1 MMAILVGWI
10 INAIALYVTVLL
22 VPGIEV
28 DNVATIFL
36 SALVIGFVNILIK
49 PAVHLISLP
58 ITILT
63 FGIFALII
71 NAVLLGLSAWL
82 VPGFNIAG
90 FLPALLGAIVISIVS
105 TVLNSLLKTKPQIHP
120 LNFSEEKGTPII
132 KMK

>member
-1 MMAILVGWI
+1 MMTLVVGWI

-36 SALVIGFVNILIK
+36 SALVIGFINILIK

-58 ITILT
+58 ITIIT
-63 FGIFALII
+63 FGIFALIV
-71 NAVLLGLSAWL
+71 NAALLGLSAWL
-82 VPGFNIAG
+82 VPGFNITG

-105 TVLNSLLKTKPQIHP
+105 TTLNSLIKTKPQIQR
-120 LNFSEEKGTPII
+120 S
-132 KMK
+132 

>member
-63 FGIFALII
+63 FGIFALFI
-71 NAVLLGLSAWL
+71 NATLLGLSAWL
-82 VPGFNIAG
+82 VPGFNITG

-105 TVLNSLLKTKPQIHP
+105 TVLNSLLKPRPKIPY
-120 LNFSEEKGTPII
+120 S
-132 KMK
+132 

>member
-1 MMAILVGWI
+1 MMPLLIGWI
-10 INAIALYVTVLL
+10 INATALYVTVFL

-28 DNVATIFL
+28 DNVPTIFL

-58 ITILT
+58 ITIFTL
-63 FGIFALII
+63 GIFALFI
-71 NAVLLGLSAWL
+71 NAALLGLSAWL

-105 TVLNSLLKTKPQIHP
+105 TTLNSLLKPRPKIPY
-120 LNFSEEKGTPII
+120 S
-132 KMK
+132 